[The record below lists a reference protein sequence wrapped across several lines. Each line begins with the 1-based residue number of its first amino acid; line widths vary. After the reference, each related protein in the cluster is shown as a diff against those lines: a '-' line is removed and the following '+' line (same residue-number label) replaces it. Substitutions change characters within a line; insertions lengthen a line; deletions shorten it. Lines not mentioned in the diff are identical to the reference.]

1 MFVCSLSKEWT
12 RSTLRKQL
20 SAEHEIEEWKKYDW
34 HSLFKSMIAYLRF
47 ELKRIEKLFR
57 QKRKVVINQSF
68 KYSLTSGKSLLMYQK
83 QNDRKSSCLAKN
95 QIKSIL
101 KHLHDD
107 HDHYNHVIILD
118 RMKREAYWSTRIQNV
133 ITWCKSC
140 LVCQLNAKEHSATV
154 IRHVLT
160 FELMSMI
167 KLNFLDSIRS
177 TCAVTECRYI
187 LLEVNYFS
195 KFVWARSYVYC
206 TMTESTNL
214 MNNLIAF
221 VFEWLKAIYS
231 NNDKHFVEYEFEE
244 LLKERKVMHF
254 TASIFH
260 SSSMKLIERMM
271 QLMIEDIKKRC
282 VQRENSKTWAFDVI
296 DETIVINIR
305 KIRVHEHRLCDIML
319 KFVFK
324 IIHHDTTSTKSSIWE
339 NEMKNFS
346 KHAQNVMMI
355 LKTKNRILAL
365 KVMTRYQDEKESK
378 QKKHK
383 DKIKKKDLMLIRNKI
398 KDNQKKKKLNVR
410 WKESRMMIMKIKHDL
425 NIWIKSLYE
434 VEKSTRYHV
443 NDLKSWVERRT
454 NEKWSTIQLINEF
467 ISQDRN
473 TNESDE
479 NQLMIIIQAIDEND
493 SFRASLTI
501 EVQREAM
508 IFASYSD
515 QRALLL
521 WEWRSFWKY
530 RFCRLKMSS
539 YKLFKRRVCFN
550 FIHARSENY
559 SSLKQSIIF
568 IKAFFISTFHLFY
581 IYLKLM
587 TNRYFWKIS
596 FDLLYINNRVLFFI
610 LSFFFLLSFF
620 FITESDHD

>member
-1 MFVCSLSKEWT
+1 
-12 RSTLRKQL
+12 
-20 SAEHEIEEWKKYDW
+20 
-34 HSLFKSMIAYLRF
+34 
-47 ELKRIEKLFR
+47 
-57 QKRKVVINQSF
+57 
-68 KYSLTSGKSLLMYQK
+68 
-83 QNDRKSSCLAKN
+83 
-95 QIKSIL
+95 
-101 KHLHDD
+101 
-107 HDHYNHVIILD
+107 
-118 RMKREAYWSTRIQNV
+118 
-133 ITWCKSC
+133 
-140 LVCQLNAKEHSATV
+140 
-154 IRHVLT
+154 
-160 FELMSMI
+160 
-167 KLNFLDSIRS
+167 
-177 TCAVTECRYI
+177 
-187 LLEVNYFS
+187 
-195 KFVWARSYVYC
+195 
-206 TMTESTNL
+206 
-214 MNNLIAF
+214 
-221 VFEWLKAIYS
+221 
-231 NNDKHFVEYEFEE
+231 
-244 LLKERKVMHF
+244 
-254 TASIFH
+254 
-260 SSSMKLIERMM
+260 
-271 QLMIEDIKKRC
+271 
-282 VQRENSKTWAFDVI
+282 
-296 DETIVINIR
+296 
-305 KIRVHEHRLCDIML
+305 
-319 KFVFK
+319 
-324 IIHHDTTSTKSSIWE
+324 
-339 NEMKNFS
+339 
-346 KHAQNVMMI
+346 
-355 LKTKNRILAL
+355 
-365 KVMTRYQDEKESK
+365 
-378 QKKHK
+378 
-383 DKIKKKDLMLIRNKI
+383 MLIRNKI